1 MKLVIRTEASNT
13 IGLGHFMRCFALAEA
28 AREQGVAVTF
38 IVNADAPVT
47 ERAQAIGARLVT
59 APSPGSDAGVMAAEI
74 APEDWVIVDTY
85 AADTDYLTHLS
96 ARARLAVI
104 DDLDVLN
111 RFDCHVLINPAP
123 AAPRES
129 YAAKSKA
136 KLLLGPDYA
145 LVRGE
150 FRRPVATGDVI
161 TLTFG
166 GSDPTGLTET
176 VAECLHAA
184 LPGVTIRAI
193 AGPANRH
200 IPELQALAQR
210 LDRLDL
216 IVSPPSMTDALAG
229 SALVVTAAGGSVN
242 ELAAVG
248 VPAVAMVVYDNQ
260 ASWLDACPFPAIDA
274 RKGPPEGF
282 AAEVAALMADPV
294 RRQAIAAAAHRIVDG
309 QGVFRILDA
318 LRAIKLP

>member
-28 AREQGVAVTF
+28 AREQGMAVTF
-38 IVNADAPVT
+38 VVNADAPVT
-47 ERAQAIGARLVT
+47 GRAEAIGARVVT
-59 APSPGSDAGVMAAEI
+59 APPPGRDAEVMDAHVAAG
-74 APEDWVIVDTY
+74 DWVIVDTY
-85 AADTDYLTHLS
+85 AADADYLTHLS
-96 ARARLAVI
+96 ARANLAVI
-104 DDLDVLN
+104 DDLDVLE
-111 RFDCHVLINPAP
+111 RFDCRVLINPTP
-123 AAPRES
+123 AAPKES

-136 KLLLGPDYA
+136 KLLLGPEYA

-184 LPGVTIRAI
+184 VPGVTIRAI

-200 IPELQALAQR
+200 VSELQTLARR

-216 IVSPPSMTDALAG
+216 VVSPLSMTDALAG

-242 ELAAVG
+242 ELATLG
-248 VPAVAMVVYDNQ
+248 LPALAMVVYDNQ
-260 ASWLDACPFPAIDA
+260 AAWLEDCPFPATDA
-274 RKGPPEGF
+274 RAGIPDDF
-282 AAEVAALMADPV
+282 AGLVAALMADPV
-294 RRQAIAAAAHRIVDG
+294 RRQAIAAIAHGIVDG

-318 LRAIKLP
+318 LRAQ

>member
-28 AREQGVAVTF
+28 AREQGIDVTF

-47 ERAQAIGARLVT
+47 ERAEAIGARVVA
-59 APSPGSDAGVMAAEI
+59 APPLGADAKVMDAEVC
-74 APEDWVIVDTY
+74 ADDWVIVDTY
-85 AADTDYLTHLS
+85 AADADYLTHLS
-96 ARARLAVI
+96 ARTKMAVI
-104 DDLDVLN
+104 DDLDVLD
-111 RFDCHVLINPAP
+111 RFDCHVLINPTP

-129 YAAKSKA
+129 YAAKSRA

-150 FRRPVATGDVI
+150 FRHPVATGEVI

-176 VAECLHAA
+176 VAERLHAA
-184 LPGVTIRAI
+184 LPGVTIRAV

-200 IPELQALAQR
+200 ITELRALAQR

-216 IVSPPSMTDALAG
+216 VVSPPSMAEALSG
-229 SALVVTAAGGSVN
+229 SALVVTAAGGSIN
-242 ELAAVG
+242 ELAALG
-248 VPAVAMVVYDNQ
+248 LPALAMIVYDNQ
-260 ASWLDACPFPAIDA
+260 AAWLDACPFPAIDA
-274 RKGPPEGF
+274 RKGIPADF
-282 AAEVAALMADPV
+282 TTQVAALVADPG
-294 RRQAIAAAAHRIVDG
+294 RRQAIAMAAHRIVDG
-309 QGVFRILDA
+309 QGVFRIIDV
-318 LRAIKLP
+318 LRAQ

>member
-28 AREQGVAVTF
+28 AREQELAVTF
-38 IVNADAPVT
+38 VVNADAPV
-47 ERAQAIGARLVT
+47 ERAQAIGARVVA
-59 APSPGSDAGVMAAEI
+59 APPLGEDAAVMAAEI
-74 APEDWVIVDTY
+74 AADDWLIVDTY
-85 AADTDYLTHLS
+85 AADADYLTDLS
-96 ARARLAVI
+96 TRARLAVI
-104 DDLDVLN
+104 DDLDVLE
-111 RFDCHVLINPAP
+111 RFDCRVLINPTP
-123 AAPRES
+123 AAPKAS

-150 FRRPVATGDVI
+150 FRHPIATGDVI

-176 VAECLHAA
+176 VAERLRAA

-216 IVSPPSMTDALAG
+216 IVSPPSMAEALSG

-242 ELAAVG
+242 ELAALG

-260 ASWLDACPFPAIDA
+260 VAWLEACPFPAIDA
-274 RKGPPEGF
+274 RRGVPADFP
-282 AAEVAALMADPV
+282 ALIATLMSDGA
-294 RRQAIAAAAHRIVDG
+294 RRQSIAQAAHGVVDG
-309 QGVFRILDA
+309 RGVFRILDA
-318 LRAIKLP
+318 LRVQ